1 MNTAYADFILIYQN
15 DVTERQE
22 YSLLNVLYDRLS
34 EIFTDTL
41 ELDISWAEDYVTE
54 ESFMVVSIEG

>member
-1 MNTAYADFILIYQN
+1 M
-15 DVTERQE
+15 
-22 YSLLNVLYDRLS
+22 LYDRLS

-54 ESFMVVSIEG
+54 ESFMVISIEW